1 MKAIIVILF
10 TMLSFTL
17 SSQIKVDNKGNYV
30 QETTVSGK
38 RDTVNTGKTF
48 TDSKGIVY
56 PVFKSSTGKLYV
68 GKVSKSGNYYRYYL
82 KIEAQ

>member
-1 MKAIIVILF
+1 MK
-10 TMLSFTL
+10 TMLIIL
-17 SSQIKVDNKGNYV
+17 SLLIVSLTCLSQVKVDKSGNYV
-30 QETTVSGK
+30 QVESVSGK

-48 TDSKGIVY
+48 TDSKGKVY

-82 KIEAQ
+82 KVN

>member
-48 TDSKGIVY
+48 TDAKGVVY
-56 PVFKSSTGKLYV
+56 PVFKSSTRKLYV

>member
-1 MKAIIVILF
+1 MKTIIVLISL
-10 TMLSFTL
+10 MLSITL
-17 SSQIKVDNKGNYV
+17 SSQIKIDSKGNYI

-48 TDSKGIVY
+48 TDNKGKVY

-68 GKVSKSGNYYRYYL
+68 GKVSKAGNYYRYYL
-82 KIEAQ
+82 KVN

>member
-1 MKAIIVILF
+1 MKAIIVLISL
-10 TMLSFTL
+10 MLSFTL

-30 QETTVSGK
+30 EVNSVSSK

-48 TDSKGIVY
+48 TDSKGKVY
-56 PVFKSSTGKLYV
+56 PVFKSSTGKIYV

-82 KIEAQ
+82 KVEAQ